1 MSTSFGER
9 KIRVTRSFLTLS
21 FALFLVAGNGFA
33 QSKNAIGPSL
43 MNVGLAPVIAHARDA
58 ALMVYPKK
66 ATRRD
71 LPQLSSEEQE
81 EIVTMMGDPVQMYV
95 GIGRKVQL
103 LPSNWAMVKEEGEF
117 RVWQAQIHSPAAM
130 SLQVRFEDFKP
141 GSGAAVKVYSLSDSS
156 PGRVRK
162 YVGRK
167 PEDGDAFWSLSA
179 LGDTVVV
186 EYWLPSGDE
195 SKPED
200 FPFSIPLISHTFRDA
215 QGNVAG
221 LDFSPL
227 QAQRAGGC
235 AAGGRDVC
243 ASSEST
249 TIQMASKGV
258 ARMALTEGSG
268 RSFVCSGSLLNN
280 ETTDRALYFL
290 TAWHCVVTPPF
301 GNDFDPAKET
311 TTLRVTSE
319 FEFLADQ
326 CNSASARVT
335 GTGSHF
341 IAGSKRGDWA
351 LLHIDGELVL
361 AGSGTT
367 ENVVVGFLG
376 WDAASRDVF
385 NGFVIHHDGGNEQ
398 ELSEFEVEKLS
409 FLEEGVS
416 GIFPPCTGPECTH
429 FEASFDRFIPQG
441 GASGAPGFPDEAT
454 AQVVGVY
461 THSENLPGCLGSLS
475 RFSKMYQD
483 GRVRGALTYGD
494 AYFNK
499 LGLPEGFDDSQRPVY
514 SRFSCEGGGKDL
526 EAAEGTGDPGDPYQ
540 LTNLCQ
546 LQDMDSELDAHYRL
560 ASDIDAEESG
570 LMNNVEDNDNS
581 KGLGFKP
588 IGGSSV
594 STVLSAV
601 IEETSAEG
609 IVRLSEGS
617 TLKLSEEAFAG
628 SFDGAGFVIK
638 GLKIARPE
646 EDHIGLFSIVS
657 TQSRLQRINFS
668 GLSIEGK
675 DGVGAVAGVA
685 LGGSIAE
692 FQSRNISI
700 KGRNFVGGVAGYK
713 YAGDIENVDISGRVA
728 GGITGATYAG
738 GVVGYNHSGNIKNV
752 LVLSQMSP
760 MTISG
765 KAQLG
770 GIAGYHGLGDI
781 QDITVNARISGKV
794 AGGSDVGGLVGYK
807 ASGDI
812 RRAYLGAVTV
822 EGMISVGGAVG
833 HQVSGSLVD
842 VFSLGQDIV
851 VEGKENVGGLV
862 GLNEA
867 SILRSR
873 VVARVQGVNGVGG
886 LVGRHLVGGEI
897 SKSFAGGTVE
907 AFGTSGGSFGGLV
920 GDNQSTIRDSYAIG
934 TVHVST
940 ATTAVG
946 GLVGRNDSSIQR
958 SYAASTVRGASDAG
972 GLAGLNDVKGIIT
985 DSYALLVVSVPGGTT
1000 NLLVGQNLGSTPG
1013 SAALSFEQL
1022 RCATTPGEACQGE
1035 EIYSGWS
1042 TQTWDFGDHDTFPR
1056 IRGLVFSA
1064 PLIGKLL
1071 GSDVSG
1077 VGVNQFLLCLL
1088 PGEKELEMA
1097 AEALQG
1103 VQPDVLEWKLRPQP
1117 AVMTTVFF
1125 VVNGD
1130 DAGSTL
1136 TAGTTQV
1143 MVRFERSTAVS
1154 DSNFMLSLEDNDSDR
1169 RDQLTVTM
1177 NEMNSSPR
1185 IRLRPINFR
1194 DEVEVDSTATT
1205 ATIELRVG
1213 DDEFPC
1219 DGAVTWSLARST
1231 PTDISS
1237 QVFFSRTDDP
1247 KLVNVELPLP
1257 SELRQATF
1265 TIRFAI
1271 RGGKFNDEI
1280 TVRAI
1285 RQGQDLVVYMLR
1297 LKALLGGAVR

>member
-1 MSTSFGER
+1 M
-9 KIRVTRSFLTLS
+9 
-21 FALFLVAGNGFA
+21 
-33 QSKNAIGPSL
+33 GPSL

-71 LPQLSSEEQE
+71 LPQLSSGEQE

-103 LPSNWAMVKEEGEF
+103 LPSNWAMVKEEGGF
-117 RVWQAQIHSPAAM
+117 RIWQAQIHSPAAM
-130 SLQVRFEDFKP
+130 SLQVRFEDFSL

-186 EYWLPSGDE
+186 EYWLPSGDD

-221 LDFSPL
+221 LDFSPP

-249 TIQMASKGV
+249 TIRMASKGV
-258 ARMALTEGSG
+258 ARMYSTEGGG
-268 RSFVCSGSLLNN
+268 RRSICSASLLNN
-280 ETTDRALYFL
+280 KTTDRTLYIL
-290 TAWHCVVTPPF
+290 TAWHCVVPPF
-301 GNDFDPAKET
+301 GGGFDPAKET
-311 TTLRVTSE
+311 FDPTKETFDPTKETTETLIASE

-326 CNSASARVT
+326 CNPASAYVISTPSFSRL
-335 GTGSHF
+335 
-341 IAGSKRGDWA
+341 IAGNKRGDWA

-376 WDAASRDVF
+376 WDATSRDDF
-385 NGFVIHHDGGNEQ
+385 SGFVIHHDGGNEQ
-398 ELSEFEVEKLS
+398 ELSEFKVDELS
-409 FLEEGVS
+409 FLEGSVS
-416 GIFPPCTGPECTH
+416 FIFPSCTGPECTH
-429 FEASFDRFIPQG
+429 FEASFDRFIPID

-454 AQVVGVY
+454 ARVVGVY

-475 RFSKMYQD
+475 RFSQMYQD

-560 ASDIDAEESG
+560 ASDIDAEESR
-570 LMNNVEDNDNS
+570 LMNNVEDDVNS

-594 STVLSAV
+594 STTLSAV

-617 TLKLSEEAFAG
+617 TLKLSEQAFAG

-638 GLKIARPE
+638 GLNIARPE

-668 GLSIEGK
+668 GLKVEGK

-692 FQSRNISI
+692 FQSRNVSI

-728 GGITGATYAG
+728 GIDSAMYAG
-738 GVVGYNHSGNIKNV
+738 GVVGYNHSGNIENV
-752 LVLSQMSP
+752 LVSP
-760 MTISG
+760 MTVSG

-781 QDITVNARISGKV
+781 QDITVNVSVSDRSP
-794 AGGSDVGGLVGYK
+794 GGSNVGGLVGYK

-822 EGMISVGGAVG
+822 EGMSSVGGAVG
-833 HQVSGSLVD
+833 HQVSGSLED
-842 VFSLGQDIV
+842 VFSLGQDIE

-907 AFGTSGGSFGGLV
+907 ASGTSGGSFGGLV

-1042 TQTWDFGDHDTFPR
+1042 TQTWDFGDQDTLPR
-1056 IRGLVFSA
+1056 IRGLMFPA
-1064 PLIGKLL
+1064 TLIGKFL
-1071 GSDVSG
+1071 GSDVSE
-1077 VGVNQFLLCLL
+1077 VGVNQFLICLL
-1088 PGEKELEMA
+1088 PGEKELEVA

-1117 AVMTTVFF
+1117 AVMTTVLF

-1143 MVRFERSTAVS
+1143 TVRFERSTAVS
-1154 DSNFMLSLEDNDSDR
+1154 DSNFMLSLEDNDSER

-1185 IRLRPINFR
+1185 IRLRPPNFR
-1194 DEVEVDSTATT
+1194 DEVEVDSSATT
-1205 ATIELRVG
+1205 TTIVLRVR

-1219 DGAVTWSLARST
+1219 DGAVTWSLERST

-1237 QVFFSRTDDP
+1237 QVFFSLTDDP

-1280 TVRAI
+1280 TVRVF
-1285 RQGQDLVVYMLR
+1285 RQGQDLVVYLLR